1 MINGESQRNR
11 DQKLNLLFLQ
21 RHDQSHFD
29 SNLLKI
35 NKKHYKGIK
44 IYYTGYITIKKIDG
58 FENIYSV
65 NLLYLLVN
73 HTKGYLE
80 EKNGNKYLFLMIL
93 LMTAK
98 HYQKNKQLFGMKLKT
113 RSKQ

>member
-1 MINGESQRNR
+1 MGKVKEIEIKNRNYYFYNDMINLKN
-11 DQKLNLLFLQ
+11 
-21 RHDQSHFD
+21 FD
-29 SNLLKI
+29 SSLLKI

-65 NLLYLLVN
+65 NLLYLLHN

-98 HYQKNKQLFGMKLKT
+98 HY
-113 RSKQ
+113 

>member
-1 MINGESQRNR
+1 MGKVKQIDIKNRTYYFYNDMINL
-11 DQKLNLLFLQ
+11 K
-21 RHDQSHFD
+21 HFD

-35 NKKHYKGIK
+35 NKKHYKRIK
-44 IYYTGYITIKKIDG
+44 IYYTGYIRIKKIDG

-65 NLLYLLVN
+65 NLLYLLDN

-98 HYQKNKQLFGMKLKT
+98 HYLKSTQVFGMELKT
-113 RSKQ
+113 KSKQ